1 LDPLIKRH
9 PVRLDI
15 SSKFFPILLYGF
27 AGVAAVIAYV
37 GILLL
42 LQVVVVLAVGIETKQ
57 VPLEALASEPAER
70 STMSPAV
77 VTEARTS

>member
-1 LDPLIKRH
+1 
-9 PVRLDI
+9 
-15 SSKFFPILLYGF
+15 LLF
-27 AGVAAVIAYV
+27 
-37 GILLL
+37 